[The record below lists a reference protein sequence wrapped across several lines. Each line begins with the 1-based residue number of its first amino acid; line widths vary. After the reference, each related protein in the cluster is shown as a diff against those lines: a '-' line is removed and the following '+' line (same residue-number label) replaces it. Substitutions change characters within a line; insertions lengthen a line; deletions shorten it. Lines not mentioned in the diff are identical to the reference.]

1 MIGHVLLFMVEHN
14 GHLSDDGAEAGDK
27 IAANVGLMLGTE
39 NTHLDV
45 TMILYSRV

>member
-1 MIGHVLLFMVEHN
+1 MIVHVLLFMAEHN

-39 NTHLDV
+39 NRHLDL
-45 TMILYSRV
+45 MLQ